1 MTYNEQLMLDRI
13 KRYGIKYLYVV
24 HNSINFESKEQV
36 ENYIEDTL
44 KNEIDCDLKEQEFDR
59 TKEANHNHK
68 YYTETINIDGYEKI
82 IIILFLQVTNL
93 KKQESITINQ
103 E

>member
-24 HNSINFESKEQV
+24 HNLINFETKEQV

-44 KNEIDCDLKEQEFDR
+44 KNEID
-59 TKEANHNHK
+59 
-68 YYTETINIDGYEKI
+68 
-82 IIILFLQVTNL
+82 
-93 KKQESITINQ
+93 
-103 E
+103 